1 VYVEGRVSS
10 ARRAEVMVV
19 AEERVER
26 LMVLEPITTRL
37 LAVPVRVR
45 TTPPGF
51 EADCLGEEDAG
62 RRVEVAMLEVIV
74 EPAEL
79 VVVTA
84 MVVGSSVEL
93 GESEE
98 TSEEVETAPAAAA
111 GDESEMVKADEIEAV
126 DEGGTVDDG
135 PADVF
140 ESLLVALEVVT
151 GAIGVSL
158 GVEVDIGAV
167 EEAEGVDVVVIG
179 MVDVGLFVDVADGD
193 TVLELVLTIVVDDV
207 LSITLVVVTPVATI
221 CLFGMMPRGI
231 SSALIVAKPNP
242 SPRRASMMAD
252 RFRR

>member
-1 VYVEGRVSS
+1 
-10 ARRAEVMVV
+10 MVV

-26 LMVLEPITTRL
+26 LIVLEPNTTRL
-37 LAVPVRVR
+37 LAVPVMVR
-45 TTPPGF
+45 TTPPACVWDGWAEE
-51 EADCLGEEDAG
+51 EAGS
-62 RRVEVAMLEVIV
+62 RVEVAMLEVIV

-84 MVVGSSVEL
+84 MVVGSSLEL
-93 GESEE
+93 GEMEE
-98 TSEEVETAPAAAA
+98 TSEEVEIAPAAAA
-111 GDESEMVKADEIEAV
+111 GDESEMVKADEIDAV

-135 PADVF
+135 PAEVV
-140 ESLLVALEVVT
+140 ESLLVALLVVT

-167 EEAEGVDVVVIG
+167 VVAEGVDVVVIG
-179 MVDVGLFVDVADGD
+179 TLDVGLVVDDVADGD

-207 LSITLVVVTPVATI
+207 LSITLVVVTPVATT

-252 RFRR
+252 RFCR